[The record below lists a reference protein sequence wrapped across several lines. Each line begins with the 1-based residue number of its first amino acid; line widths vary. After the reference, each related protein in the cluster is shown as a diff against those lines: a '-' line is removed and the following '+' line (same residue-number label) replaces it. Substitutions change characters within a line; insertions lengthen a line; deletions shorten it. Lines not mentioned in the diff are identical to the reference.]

1 MAGKRTHVTEREKE
15 KMWQLYQEGYTFK
28 RIAEKMKRDR
38 GTVSR
43 YVHEYEAA
51 VGAAKIVLNS
61 AKEV

>member
-1 MAGKRTHVTEREKE
+1 MAAKRTHVTEREKE
-15 KMWQLYQEGYTFK
+15 KMWQFYQEGYTFK

-51 VGAAKIVLNS
+51 VRATGYALNS
-61 AKEV
+61 TR